1 MFQRSLLLIAV
12 AGLACTHPPEF
23 ASRWSTSP
31 IAVDGDYAEWS
42 GQLVRIDTDR
52 SVAFAI
58 ANDRSNL
65 YLCLV
70 TRDLD
75 VQTLIERLGFTLW
88 VDPAGGTAKRIG
100 FRVAPFTAGAKA
112 TAPAY
117 VEIVQ
122 HGDEYGE
129 QLVGS
134 AAGPID
140 VQAATRADVVAYE
153 IRIALG
159 TALSGSR
166 AQTGVVL
173 SPGARLGL
181 GFETETLTSRRRT
194 RVPLPPQEQPSPQPP
209 APGGLPGDPR
219 YEEEPPPPLE
229 LPRARKLEPLRT
241 WIVAVLASQESARLA
256 PAQSMHALNASPWSR

>member
-1 MFQRSLLLIAV
+1 VSRRRTKSISGVVALASL
-12 AGLACTHPPEF
+12 GLACAHPPEF
-23 ASRWSTSP
+23 ASRWTAQP
-31 IAVDGDYAEWS
+31 IAVDGNYAEWS
-42 GQLVRIDTDR
+42 GKLVRIDDER
-52 SVAFAI
+52 SVAFAL

-88 VDPAGGTAKRIG
+88 VDPGGGTAKRIG
-100 FRVAPFTAGAKA
+100 FRVAPFTAGAQA

-129 QLVGS
+129 QLVGT

-140 VQAATRADVVAYE
+140 VEAATRADVVAYE

-159 TALSGSR
+159 TPLSGSS
-166 AQTGVVL
+166 QSGVVL

-181 GFETETLTSRRRT
+181 GFETEALTSRRRT
-194 RVPLPPQEQPSPQPP
+194 RVPVPEQTSGPQPGP
-209 APGGLPGDPR
+209 SGSPNDPR
-219 YEEEPPPPLE
+219 YEEPTPLE
-229 LPRARKLEPLRT
+229 LPRARKIAPMRT
-241 WIVAVLASQESARLA
+241 WIVAVLASE
-256 PAQSMHALNASPWSR
+256 PAN

>member
-1 MFQRSLLLIAV
+1 MV
-12 AGLACTHPPEF
+12 GLACSHTPEF
-23 ASRWSTSP
+23 ASRWSSQP
-31 IAVDGDYAEWS
+31 ITVDGAYAEWS
-42 GQLVRIDTDR
+42 GQLVRIDDDR
-52 SVAFAI
+52 SVALGV
-58 ANDRSNL
+58 ANDGANL

-88 VDPAGGTAKRIG
+88 VDPAGGTARRIG

-117 VEIVQ
+117 IEIVQ
-122 HGDEYGE
+122 HGEEYGE

-140 VQAATRADVVAYE
+140 IQAATRADVVAYE

-159 TALSGSR
+159 APLSGSSG
-166 AQTGVVL
+166 QVGVVL

-181 GFETETLTSRRRT
+181 GFETEALTSRRRT
-194 RVPLPPQEQPSPQPP
+194 RVPLPQQQEP
-209 APGGLPGDPR
+209 APGPQPAPGLPNDPR
-219 YEEEPPPPLE
+219 YGEEPTGPLE
-229 LPRARKLEPLRT
+229 LPRARKISPLSA
-241 WIVAVLASQESARLA
+241 WVVALLAR
-256 PAQSMHALNASPWSR
+256 PAAN

>member
-1 MFQRSLLLIAV
+1 MRGGALLLFAAAWIAC
-12 AGLACTHPPEF
+12 ATTPELESTWS
-23 ASRWSTSP
+23 SRA
-31 IAVDGDYAEWS
+31 IAVDGAYAEWS
-42 GQLVRIDTDR
+42 GRLVRIDDDR
-52 SVAFAI
+52 SVALGV
-58 ANDRSNL
+58 ANDGSNL

-88 VDPAGGTAKRIG
+88 VDPQGGTEKRIG
-100 FRVAPFTAGAKA
+100 FRVAPFQAGARA

-140 VQAATRADVVAYE
+140 VEAAARADVIAYE

-159 TALSGSR
+159 TPLSGS
-166 AQTGVVL
+166 TGLAAVTLV
-173 SPGARLGL
+173 PGARLGI
-181 GFETETLTSRRRT
+181 GFETDALTARRHS
-194 RVPLPPQEQPSPQPP
+194 RVPLPPEPEPPPSPGPQRPD
-209 APGGLPGDPR
+209 DPR
-219 YEEEPPPPLE
+219 YEEPEPPLRE
-229 LPRARKLEPLRT
+229 LPRARKIAPLRA
-241 WIVAVLASQESARLA
+241 WVVAVLA
-256 PAQSMHALNASPWSR
+256 ASR

>member
-1 MFQRSLLLIAV
+1 MLRRSFFALAA
-12 AGLACTHPPEF
+12 AGLACAHPPELE
-23 ASRWSTSP
+23 SRWSSSAIT
-31 IAVDGDYAEWS
+31 VDGAYAEWS
-42 GQLVRIDTDR
+42 GKLVRIDDSR
-52 SVAFAI
+52 SVALGV
-58 ANDRSNL
+58 ANDRTNL

-88 VDPAGGTAKRIG
+88 VDPAGGTERRIG

-134 AAGPID
+134 ATGPID
-140 VQAATRADVVAYE
+140 VEAAARADVVAYE

-159 TALSGSR
+159 TALSGSSGQ
-166 AQTGVVL
+166 AGVVL
-173 SPGARLGL
+173 SPGARLGI
-181 GFETETLTSRRRT
+181 GFETDALTSRRQT
-194 RVPLPPQEQPSPQPP
+194 RVPIPPQQEPPPDPQRPP
-209 APGGLPGDPR
+209 PPGGIPGDPR
-219 YEEEPPPPLE
+219 YEEEPPAPLE
-229 LPRARKLEPLRT
+229 LPRARKIPPLRAWVVT
-241 WIVAVLASQESARLA
+241 VLAK
-256 PAQSMHALNASPWSR
+256 PGPGPN

>member
-1 MFQRSLLLIAV
+1 MRPRLLIAL
-12 AGLACTHPPEF
+12 APLALACASTPER
-23 ASRWSTSP
+23 ASRWATAP
-31 IAVDGDYAEWS
+31 IDVDGAYGEWA
-42 GQLVRIDTDR
+42 GQLIRVDDSRN
-52 SVAFAI
+52 VALGI
-58 ANDRSNL
+58 ANDGANL

-88 VDPAGGTAKRIG
+88 VDPAGGQKKRIG
-100 FRVAPFTAGAKA
+100 FRVAPFTAGAQA

-134 AAGPID
+134 SAGPID
-140 VQAATRADVVAYE
+140 VQAAALADVVAYE

-159 TALSGSR
+159 TPLSGSH

-173 SPGARLGL
+173 APGARLGL
-181 GFETETLTSRRRT
+181 GFQTDPLTSRRRT
-194 RVPLPPQEQPSPQPP
+194 RVPLPQEQPSPQPQP
-209 APGGLPGDPR
+209 PGGRPGDPR
-219 YEEEPPPPLE
+219 YEQEPPPPLE
-229 LPRARKLEPLRT
+229 LPRARKIAPLEA
-241 WIVAVLASQESARLA
+241 WVVAKLASRAGA
-256 PAQSMHALNASPWSR
+256 N

>member
-1 MFQRSLLLIAV
+1 MKSKFHAGALFAV
-12 AGLACTHPPEF
+12 AAAGLACAHTPELE
-23 ASRWSTSP
+23 SRWSSAP
-31 IAVDGDYAEWS
+31 IVVDGAYTEWS
-42 GQLVRIDTDR
+42 GQLVRIDDSR
-52 SVAFAI
+52 SVALGV
-58 ANDRSNL
+58 ANDRANL

-88 VDPAGGTAKRIG
+88 VDPAGGEAQRIG

-134 AAGPID
+134 AEGPID
-140 VQAATRADVVAYE
+140 VEASARADVVAYE

-159 TALSGSR
+159 TPLSGSS
-166 AQTGVVL
+166 AQAGVVL

-181 GFETETLTSRRRT
+181 GFETEALTSRRRT
-194 RVPLPPQEQPSPQPP
+194 RVAMPQQQEPPP
-209 APGGLPGDPR
+209 APSPGGRPGDPR
-219 YEEEPPPPLE
+219 YEEEQPTPLE
-229 LPRARKLEPLRT
+229 LPRARKIPPLRA
-241 WIVAVLASQESARLA
+241 WVVARLA
-256 PAQSMHALNASPWSR
+256 RPAAN

>member
-1 MFQRSLLLIAV
+1 MA
-12 AGLACTHPPEF
+12 ATGLACAHTPEL
-23 ASRWSTSP
+23 ASRWSSPP
-31 IAVDGDYAEWS
+31 IAVDGAYAEWS
-42 GQLVRIDTDR
+42 GQLVRIDEDR
-52 SVAFAI
+52 SVALGV
-58 ANDRSNL
+58 ANDGANL

-75 VQTLIERLGFTLW
+75 VQTLIERLGFTIW
-88 VDPAGGTAKRIG
+88 VDPAGGTARRIG

-117 VEIVQ
+117 IEIVQ

-140 VQAATRADVVAYE
+140 VEAATRADVVAYE

-159 TALSGSR
+159 APLSGSSG
-166 AQTGVVL
+166 QVGVVL

-194 RVPLPPQEQPSPQPP
+194 RVPLPQQQEP
-209 APGGLPGDPR
+209 APQTPAPGLPGDPR

-229 LPRARKLEPLRT
+229 LPRARKIPPLSA
-241 WIVAVLASQESARLA
+241 WVVAVLAR
-256 PAQSMHALNASPWSR
+256 PAAN